1 MHIRM
6 SVPTRVPCFLL
17 IFSSFYLFFFLLPVP
32 TLAGKD
38 SESVAVSSDTDSEK
52 PAKKSKK
59 GKSVTWA
66 SDDKINTYH
75 FFEMDEDE
83 RGEAY

>member
-1 MHIRM
+1 M

-17 IFSSFYLFFFLLPVP
+17 IFSSFFFFFCFLLPVP

-38 SESVAVSSDTDSEK
+38 SESIAVSSDTDSEK

-59 GKSVTWA
+59 RKIVTWA
-66 SDDKINTYH
+66 SNDKINTDH